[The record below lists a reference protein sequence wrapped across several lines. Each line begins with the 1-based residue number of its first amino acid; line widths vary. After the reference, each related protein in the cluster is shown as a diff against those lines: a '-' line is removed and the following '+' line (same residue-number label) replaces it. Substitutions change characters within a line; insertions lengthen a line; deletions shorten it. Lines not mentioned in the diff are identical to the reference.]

1 MPEGISLRNM
11 KHKRIW
17 RSLTLL
23 AVAFFFVCSAD
34 QLTSNFA
41 QSRRQPPTSDQKKNK
56 RPAQGDQTGEKEQEP
71 LPPDIVGKPQET
83 EKVTITT
90 NIVNVDP
97 VVYNKK
103 SGQIVTGLKRGN
115 FEIFVDGVKK
125 DITNFAMPDAPITI
139 TLVVE
144 FSKIGEVLGYYGAHG
159 QEAGTS
165 EVIRPTA
172 MFLSQFIKPEDYVSV
187 IAYDMRPTPLTDF
200 TNNPQRIQQVI
211 GLLLRNQPAF
221 TETNLFDA
229 LKLTLIG
236 GKGDTVVLEDSKERT
251 TEYSGM
257 VAVPGGR
264 RRAVLL
270 VSSGIDTFSKINL
283 DQTRKIVQNA
293 GIPIYIVGTGNLF
306 MKKYGDSMDP
316 GQGSNIRGIPID
328 RMTFLQANNTLTTF
342 AKESGGTFYPVTFE
356 GELPNVLGSINAML
370 RSQYSLAFKPDD
382 VHDGKSHKIVVKVD
396 VDGSGQFDNKAYVV
410 KAREVY
416 NAPKPESSSANGKG
430 TKQ

>member
-1 MPEGISLRNM
+1 MRSNCLR
-11 KHKRIW
+11 RLFVLIVG
-17 RSLTLL
+17 LTFSFGAIQGVRVL
-23 AVAFFFVCSAD
+23 AQA
-34 QLTSNFA
+34 
-41 QSRRQPPTSDQKKNK
+41 RRQPPSSDQKKNK
-56 RPAQGDQTGEKEQEP
+56 RPGEGQQPTGEKQEEP
-71 LPPDIVGKPQET
+71 LPPDLTGKPQEA

-90 NIVNVDP
+90 NVVNVDA

-103 SGQIVTGLKRGN
+103 TGQPALDLKKQN
-115 FEIFVDGVKK
+115 FAIFVDGVKK
-125 DITNFAMPDAPITI
+125 DITNFATPQAPITV

-144 FSKIGEVLGYYGAHG
+144 YSKLGEILGYYGSGGMEPG
-159 QEAGTS
+159 QY

-187 IAYDMRPTPLTDF
+187 IAFDIRPTPLTDF

-236 GKGDTVVLEDSKERT
+236 GKGDAVVLEDSKERT
-251 TEYSGM
+251 QEYSGM

-270 VSSGIDTFSKINL
+270 VGSGMDTFSKINL

-306 MKKYGDSMDP
+306 MKRYGDNMDP

-328 RMTFLQANNTLTTF
+328 RMTFLQAN
-342 AKESGGTFYPVTFE
+342 
-356 GELPNVLGSINAML
+356 
-370 RSQYSLAFKPDD
+370 
-382 VHDGKSHKIVVKVD
+382 KIGRAHV
-396 VDGSGQFDNKAYVV
+396 
-410 KAREVY
+410 
-416 NAPKPESSSANGKG
+416 
-430 TKQ
+430 

>member
-1 MPEGISLRNM
+1 MNSNRLSR
-11 KHKRIW
+11 
-17 RSLTLL
+17 LL
-23 AVAFFFVCSAD
+23 VLSAVAFLLAATPPVFSQA
-34 QLTSNFA
+34 
-41 QSRRQPPTSDQKKNK
+41 RRQPPASDQKKNK
-56 RPAQGDQTGEKEQEP
+56 RPDQQTEDKQQEP
-71 LPPDIVGKPQET
+71 LPPDLAGKPQEA
-83 EKVTITT
+83 EKVTVTT
-90 NIVNVDP
+90 NIVNVDA

-103 SGQIVTGLKRGN
+103 TGQPQISLKKDN
-115 FEIFVDGVKK
+115 FAIFVDGVKK
-125 DITNFAMPDAPITI
+125 DVVNFSTPEAPITV

-144 FSKIGEVLGYYGAHG
+144 YSKLGQILGYYGSSGMENG
-159 QEAGTS
+159 QN

-172 MFLSQFIKPEDYVSV
+172 IFLSQFIKPPDDFVSV
-187 IAYDMRPTPLTDF
+187 IAFDMRPTPLTDF
-200 TNNPQRIQQVI
+200 TNNPQRIQAVI
-211 GLLLRNQPAF
+211 SLLLRNQPAF

-236 GKGDTVVLEDSKERT
+236 GKGDAVVLEDSKERT
-251 TEYSGM
+251 TDYSGM

-306 MKKYGDSMDP
+306 MKRYGDYMDP
-316 GQGSNIRGIPID
+316 GQGSSIRGIPID